1 MIVFYQLWGIMKFTL
16 KSPVKTSKM
25 LSTRLKG
32 LRLLKKWKRS
42 TLAKRSGVTESS
54 LKRFEQTGK
63 VSMEN
68 FLKLIFALG
77 RLDEI
82 DALLLPPT
90 AHSLKELKK
99 REKMVSKRGTI

>member
-1 MIVFYQLWGIMKFTL
+1 MKFTL
-16 KSPVKTSKM
+16 KTPEETSKI
-25 LSTRLKG
+25 LSTRLKE

-63 VSMEN
+63 VSMEK

-82 DALLLPPT
+82 DALLIPPT
-90 AHSLKELKK
+90 AQSLKDLKK
-99 REKMVSKRGTI
+99 NEMIISKRGTI

>member
-1 MIVFYQLWGIMKFTL
+1 MDFTL
-16 KSPVKTSKM
+16 TTPEETSKN
-25 LSTRLKG
+25 LSIRLKE

-68 FLKLIFALG
+68 FLKLVFVLG
-77 RLDEI
+77 RLNEI
-82 DALLLPPT
+82 DALLIPPT
-90 AHSLKELKK
+90 AQSLEELKK
-99 REKMVSKRGTI
+99 NEKMISKRGSI

>member
-1 MIVFYQLWGIMKFTL
+1 MKYTL
-16 KSPVKTSKM
+16 KTPVETAID
-25 LSTRLKG
+25 LSIRLRE

-42 TLAKRSGVTESS
+42 TLAKRSGVTTSS

-77 RLDEI
+77 RLDEM
-82 DALLLPPT
+82 DELLIPPT
-90 AHSLKELKK
+90 ARSLKDLKK
-99 REKMVSKRGTI
+99 SEKRLSKRGTI

>member
-1 MIVFYQLWGIMKFTL
+1 
-16 KSPVKTSKM
+16 
-25 LSTRLKG
+25 
-32 LRLLKKWKRS
+32 
-42 TLAKRSGVTESS
+42 
-54 LKRFEQTGK
+54 
-63 VSMEN
+63 MEN

>member
-1 MIVFYQLWGIMKFTL
+1 MKFILTT
-16 KSPVKTSKM
+16 PEETSKN
-25 LSTRLKG
+25 LSIRLKE

-82 DALLLPPT
+82 DALLILPAPQ
-90 AHSLKELKK
+90 SLKELKK
-99 REKMVSKRGTI
+99 NEKMISKRGSI

>member
-1 MIVFYQLWGIMKFTL
+1 MKFILTT
-16 KSPVKTSKM
+16 PEETSKN
-25 LSTRLKG
+25 LSIRLKE

-68 FLKLIFALG
+68 FLKLVFTLG

-82 DALLLPPT
+82 DALLIPPP
-90 AHSLKELKK
+90 AQSLKNLKK
-99 REKMVSKRGTI
+99 SEKILSKRGSI

>member
-1 MIVFYQLWGIMKFTL
+1 MKFTL
-16 KSPVKTSKM
+16 KTPEETSKI
-25 LSTRLKG
+25 LSIRLKE

-63 VSMEN
+63 VSMEK

-82 DALLLPPT
+82 DALLIPPI
-90 AHSLKELKK
+90 AQSLKDLKK
-99 REKMVSKRGTI
+99 NEKMISKRGTI

>member
-1 MIVFYQLWGIMKFTL
+1 MKFTL
-16 KSPVKTSKM
+16 KTPEETSKI
-25 LSTRLKG
+25 LSIRLKE

-63 VSMEN
+63 VSMEK

-82 DALLLPPT
+82 DALLIPPT
-90 AHSLKELKK
+90 AQSLQDLKK
-99 REKMVSKRGTI
+99 SEKMISKRGTI

>member
-1 MIVFYQLWGIMKFTL
+1 MKFILTT
-16 KSPVKTSKM
+16 PEETSKN
-25 LSTRLKG
+25 LSIRLKE

-63 VSMEN
+63 VSMKN

-82 DALLLPPT
+82 DALLISPAPQ
-90 AHSLKELKK
+90 SLKELKK
-99 REKMVSKRGTI
+99 NEKMISKRGSI

>member
-1 MIVFYQLWGIMKFTL
+1 MKFTL
-16 KSPVKTSKM
+16 ITPKETSKN
-25 LSTRLKG
+25 LSIRLKE

-68 FLKLIFALG
+68 FLKLVFTLG

-82 DALLLPPT
+82 DALLIPPT
-90 AHSLKELKK
+90 AQSLEDLKK
-99 REKMVSKRGTI
+99 REKIISKRGSI

>member
-1 MIVFYQLWGIMKFTL
+1 MKFTL
-16 KSPVKTSKM
+16 TTPKETSKN
-25 LSTRLKG
+25 LSIRLKE

-68 FLKLIFALG
+68 FLKLVFTLG

-82 DALLLPPT
+82 DALLIPPT
-90 AHSLKELKK
+90 AQSLKDLKK
-99 REKMVSKRGTI
+99 SEKIISKRGSI